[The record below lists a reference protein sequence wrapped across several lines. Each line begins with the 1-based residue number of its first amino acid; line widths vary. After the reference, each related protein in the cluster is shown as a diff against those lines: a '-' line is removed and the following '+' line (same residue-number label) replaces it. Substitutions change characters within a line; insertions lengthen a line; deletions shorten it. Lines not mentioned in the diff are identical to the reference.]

1 MTTVLEAPAPAAAP
15 AAPAAAPAAPAAPA
29 AAAPAAPAAAPAA
42 AAPAPAAPV
51 FESLIHGDPAAAP
64 APGAAPAAAPAPA
77 AAADDPFASLLGQV
91 PEKFHVKAGDKIDPA
106 ATLAKALE
114 HRANLEQR
122 LGAGD
127 IRPKTAAEYAFT
139 PPEALKDIEFKS
151 DKMEAFR
158 SGFHER
164 GGTQALYEFV
174 MNSYLEGAGDLVEG
188 VVKLKAN
195 ECRAELQ
202 KVWPVTA
209 DYEAG
214 INNASRALRGL
225 PADVQESLREYG
237 TTPAVLRA
245 LAHYGAQMREDT
257 PPSGGGGANAAATA
271 EQLMADPAYRDP
283 KNPRHAEVS
292 RQVQQIFARTH
303 GTTPI

>member
-1 MTTVLEAPAPAAAP
+1 MTVLDAP
-15 AAPAAAPAAPAAPA
+15 APA

-42 AAPAPAAPV
+42 TPAAPSAAPAAAAPAPAA

-77 AAADDPFASLLGQV
+77 AGDDPFAPLLGQV
-91 PEKFHVKAGDKIDPA
+91 PEKFHVKAGDKIDAA

-127 IRPKTAAEYAFT
+127 IRPKTSAEYAFT

-151 DKMEAFR
+151 EKMESFR
-158 SGFHER
+158 NGFHER

-174 MNSYLEGAGDLVEG
+174 MNSYLDGAGDLVEG

-202 KVWPVTA
+202 KVWPVTTE
-209 DYEAG
+209 YEAG

-245 LAHYGAQMREDT
+245 LAHYGAQMREDA
-257 PPSGGGGANAAATA
+257 PPSGGGGSPASATA

-283 KNPRHAEVS
+283 KNPRHADVS